1 MPLEFMDMLAKP
13 TLGFSQA
20 LRSNAQIYAASGSSR
35 TFAIGVLVF
44 GCAALVLLLVMAFAL
59 PRKPGRERQRKR
71 AIRSLPLL
79 TALLV
84 IAIIRVTTGLQ

>member
-1 MPLEFMDMLAKP
+1 MPLVLMDMLAKP

-20 LRSNAQIYAASGSSR
+20 LLSNTQISAASGSSR
-35 TFAIGVLVF
+35 TFAVGMLIF
-44 GCAALVLLLVMAFAL
+44 ACAALVLLLLMAFAL

-71 AIRSLPLL
+71 ARRSLPFV

-84 IAIIRVTTGLQ
+84 LQIIRVTTGSP